1 MSYNLSPAE
10 KDTVRATLRKDAVLR
25 PLIDELPFPEERIQ
39 LREIYPSLLRS
50 IVGQQVSTKAA
61 AAIYR
66 RFLMVFGLDGD
77 DDTVAPTP
85 KVLAKADPDELRAA
99 GLSWSKVSY
108 VIAMAEYFVAH
119 PKAEK
124 SLQKMDDEEVI
135 KELVSIKGVGRWT
148 AEMMLIFAM
157 GRTDLLPLD
166 DLAIYQSIMELY
178 ELNPDAKKRELK
190 KEMTELAEAWRP
202 YRSIA
207 CLYLYSWRHV
217 AKQKGGATL

>member
-1 MSYNLSPAE
+1 MSYNLTSAE
-10 KDTVRATLRKDAVLR
+10 QDAVRALLRKDAVLR

-39 LREIYPSLLRS
+39 LREIYTSLLRS

-77 DDTVAPTP
+77 DDTVAPGP
-85 KVLAKADPDELRAA
+85 KVLATADPDELRAA

-108 VIAMAEYFVAH
+108 VIALAEYFVAH

-124 SLQKMDDEEVI
+124 SLSKMDDEEVI

-166 DLAIYQSIMELY
+166 DLAIYQTIMELY
-178 ELNPDAKKRELK
+178 NLNPDTKKRELK
-190 KEMTELAEAWRP
+190 KEMTEIAETWRP

-217 AKQKGGATL
+217 AKQKGGARL

>member
-66 RFLMVFGLDGD
+66 RFLLVFGLDGD

-85 KVLAKADPDELRAA
+85 KVLAKAAPDELRAA

>member
-10 KDTVRATLRKDAVLR
+10 KDTVRATLSKDAVLR

-39 LREIYPSLLRS
+39 LREMYPSLLRS

-61 AAIYR
+61 AAIYK
-66 RFLMVFGLDGD
+66 RFLMVFGLDGE
-77 DDTVAPTP
+77 DDTVAPSP
-85 KVLAKADPDELRAA
+85 EVLAKAVPDELRAA

-119 PKAEK
+119 PNAETD
-124 SLQKMDDEEVI
+124 LREMDDEAVI
-135 KELVSIKGVGRWT
+135 AELVSIKGVGRWT

-166 DLAIYQSIMELY
+166 DLAIYQTIMELY
-178 ELNPDAKKRELK
+178 DLSPDAKKKDLK
-190 KEMTELAEAWRP
+190 KQMTEIAEAWRP
-202 YRSIA
+202 YRSIV

-217 AKQKGGATL
+217 EKQKGGATL

>member
-1 MSYNLSPAE
+1 MSYNLTPSQ
-10 KDTVRATLRKDAVLR
+10 KDNVRLRLRKDAVLR

-39 LREIYPSLLRS
+39 LKEVYPSLLRS

-61 AAIYR
+61 GAIYK

-77 DDTVAPTP
+77 DDTVAPKPT
-85 KVLAKADPDELRAA
+85 VLAKANPDELRAA

-119 PKAEK
+119 PKAEE
-124 SLQKMDDEEVI
+124 SLRLMDDEAVI
-135 KELVSIKGVGRWT
+135 NELVSIKGVGRWT

-157 GRTDLLPLD
+157 GRMDLLPLD

-178 ELNPDAKKRELK
+178 DLNPDAKKRDLK

-202 YRSIA
+202 YRSVA
-207 CLYLYSWRHV
+207 CLYLYSWRHET
-217 AKQKGGATL
+217 KRKGGATL